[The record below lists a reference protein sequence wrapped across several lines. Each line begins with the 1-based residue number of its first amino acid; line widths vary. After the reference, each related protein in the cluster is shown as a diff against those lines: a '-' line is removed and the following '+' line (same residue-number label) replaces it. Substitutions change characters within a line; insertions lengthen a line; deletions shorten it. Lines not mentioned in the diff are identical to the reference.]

1 MYPVVFGID
10 RSWSTDL
17 RLEEKELTAVSTLHE
32 STFSSRALRDG
43 LKVYWIPQGPNIIT
57 R

>member
-1 MYPVVFGID
+1 MYPVVFGIN

-57 R
+57 G